1 GLLCTV
7 SAPDP
12 PLTFLVV
19 NTGRFLLTGA
29 KRPPATSLCF
39 GDSGSAFCCPGA
51 GRQPAVESTAPLSR
65 HHPHDAR
72 GSGSGFGAAP
82 RSEFALQRQ
91 PCARQ
96 AAFEHFATPMPF
108 STGYFA
114 TCASGY
120 RAADNGIHQ
129 LSLMISPVAP
139 KLCKTP

>member
-1 GLLCTV
+1 MDVGLSGAPSPEITRYRPSYGFLLATWTPMH
-7 SAPDP
+7 SKRPDP

-51 GRQPAVESTAPLSR
+51 GRQPAVESAAPLSR
-65 HHPHDAR
+65 HHPPDAR

-91 PCARQ
+91 SCAR
-96 AAFEHFATPMPF
+96 
-108 STGYFA
+108 
-114 TCASGY
+114 
-120 RAADNGIHQ
+120 
-129 LSLMISPVAP
+129 
-139 KLCKTP
+139 